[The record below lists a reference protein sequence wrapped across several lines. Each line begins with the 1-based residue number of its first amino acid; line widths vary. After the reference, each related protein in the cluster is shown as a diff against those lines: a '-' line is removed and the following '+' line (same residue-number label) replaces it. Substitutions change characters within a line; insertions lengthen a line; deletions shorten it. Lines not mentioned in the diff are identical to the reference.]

1 MMNAIAAHKHELK
14 KLFESLS
21 RDVTVSQITFVAL
34 LNAYI
39 TRVDANCSDIN
50 ACINPRPAQGDR
62 ETNMEPT
69 LTQNCALYYAQHTTS
84 EGRVALFQRFRA
96 AARKQAPDTY
106 LHLTHGTRF
115 RRLPSQRDNGC

>member
-1 MMNAIAAHKHELK
+1 MNAIAAHKDELK
-14 KLFESLS
+14 KLFENLS
-21 RDVTVSQITFVAL
+21 GDITVSQMAFVAL
-34 LNAYI
+34 VDAYI

-50 ACINPRPAQGDR
+50 VRVNPPPAQVNE

-84 EGRVALFQRFRA
+84 EGRSALFQRFRA

-106 LHLTHGTRF
+106 LQLTHRTRF
-115 RRLPSQRDNGC
+115 RRLPSHRDNDC